1 MDIIISQTNYTP
13 EEASELLEKHNGD
26 YIAIIKDYLGIKP
39 KKVVIKSVN
48 QEIYKMLRQQI
59 DISEYNKNANLN
71 ANLNAI

>member
-13 EEASELLEKHNGD
+13 EEASELLEKYNGD
-26 YIAIIKDYLGIKP
+26 HIAIIKDYLGIKP
-39 KKVVIKSVN
+39 KKAVIKSVN

-71 ANLNAI
+71 AI

>member
-13 EEASELLEKHNGD
+13 EEASKLLEKYNGD
-26 YIAIIKDYLGIKP
+26 HIAVIKDYLGIKP

-71 ANLNAI
+71 ANPNAI